1 MKKFLKKRLLLKKY
15 KQLLIKIK
23 IMKQKNTQQQKP
35 SLFFVNKDKEALFS
49 KKNRALLSDPMDDN
63 NPITVQV
70 LGVCSALAITVQL
83 EPALVMTFSVIVVMA
98 ASNVII
104 SLLRNLIPNRI
115 RIIVQLV
122 VVAAMVV
129 LVDQVLKAFAYDV
142 YKQLSIFIGLIITN
156 CIVMGR
162 LEAFALA
169 NTPWKSFL
177 DGIGNAAGYGVIL
190 IIVAFFRE
198 LLGSGKLLGYQIVP
212 DSLYAMGYEN
222 NGLMLLSPM
231 ALITV
236 GIFIWIQRSRNRKLI
251 EKN

>member
-1 MKKFLKKRLLLKKY
+1 MMEEKKSTTKKTSTLLF
-15 KQLLIKIK
+15 I
-23 IMKQKNTQQQKP
+23 
-35 SLFFVNKDKEALFS
+35 NKDKEPFFS
-49 KKNRALLSDPMDDN
+49 KKNRKLLSDPMDDN

-70 LGVCSALAITVQL
+70 LGICSALAITVQL
-83 EPALVMTFSVIVVMA
+83 KPAVVMSISVMAVMA

-122 VVAAMVV
+122 VVASMVI
-129 LVDQVLKAFAYDV
+129 LVDQVLRAFAYDV
-142 YKQLSIFIGLIITN
+142 SKELSIFIGLIITN

-162 LEAFALA
+162 LEAFALG
-169 NTPWKSFL
+169 NGVWKSFL
-177 DGIGNAAGYGVIL
+177 DGVGNAAGYGFIL
-190 IIVAFFRE
+190 ILVAFFRE
-198 LLGSGKLLGYQIVP
+198 LLGSGKLFGYQVIP
-212 DSLYAMGYEN
+212 DMIYEMGYEN

-236 GIFIWIQRSRNRKLI
+236 GLIIWLQRYRNRVLI

>member
-1 MKKFLKKRLLLKKY
+1 MADNEATPSKKTTLLFL
-15 KQLLIKIK
+15 
-23 IMKQKNTQQQKP
+23 
-35 SLFFVNKDKEALFS
+35 NKESEPLFS
-49 KKNRALLSDPMDDN
+49 KKNRALLTDPLDDN

-70 LGVCSALAITVQL
+70 LGICSALAITVQL
-83 EPALVMTFSVIVVMA
+83 KPALVMSLSVVAVMG

-122 VVAAMVV
+122 VVASMVI
-129 LVDQVLKAFAYDV
+129 LVDQILRAYAYDV
-142 YKQLSIFIGLIITN
+142 SKQLSIFIGLIITN

-162 LEAFALA
+162 LEAFALG
-169 NTPWKSFL
+169 NGVWKSFL
-177 DGIGNAAGYGVIL
+177 DGIGNAAGYGFIL
-190 IIVAFFRE
+190 IVVAFFRE
-198 LLGSGKLLGYQIVP
+198 LFGSGKLFGYQIIP
-212 DSLYAMGYEN
+212 DALYEMGYEN

-236 GIFIWIQRSRNRKLI
+236 GIFIWLQRSRNRKLI

>member
-1 MKKFLKKRLLLKKY
+1 
-15 KQLLIKIK
+15 
-23 IMKQKNTQQQKP
+23 MKQKKVSTKKP
-35 SLFFVNKDKEALFS
+35 SLFFINKSKEALFS
-49 KKNRALLSDPMDDN
+49 KKNRVLLSDPMDDN

-70 LGVCSALAITVQL
+70 LGICSALAISVQL
-83 EPALVMTFSVIVVMA
+83 KPAIVMSISVVVVMA

-129 LVDQVLKAFAYDV
+129 LVDQILKAYSYDV

-169 NTPWKSFL
+169 NGPWKSFL
-177 DGIGNAAGYGVIL
+177 DGVGNAAGYGFIL
-190 IIVAFFRE
+190 IAVAFFRE
-198 LLGSGKLLGYQIVP
+198 LLGSGKLLGFQVIP
-212 DSLYAMGYEN
+212 DVLYEMGYEN

-236 GIFIWIQRSRNRKLI
+236 GVFIWIQRSRNRKLI
-251 EKN
+251 EKK

>member
-1 MKKFLKKRLLLKKY
+1 MEQKTANPLKEATIL
-15 KQLLIKIK
+15 
-23 IMKQKNTQQQKP
+23 
-35 SLFFVNKDKEALFS
+35 FVNKEKEPLFS
-49 KKNRALLSDPMDDN
+49 KKSRKLLSDPMDDN

-70 LGVCSALAITVQL
+70 LGICSALAITVQL
-83 EPALVMTFSVIVVMA
+83 KPALVMSVSVMVVMA

-122 VVAAMVV
+122 VVASMVI
-129 LVDQVLKAFAYDV
+129 LVDQVLRAYAYDV
-142 YKQLSIFIGLIITN
+142 SKELSIFIGLIITN

-162 LEAFALA
+162 LEAFALGHGV
-169 NTPWKSFL
+169 WKSFL
-177 DGIGNAAGYGVIL
+177 DGIGNAVGYGFIL
-190 IIVAFFRE
+190 VVVAFFRE
-198 LLGSGKLLGYQIVP
+198 LLGSGKLLGFQVVP
-212 DSLYAMGYEN
+212 DALYEMGYEN

-236 GIFIWIQRSRNRKLI
+236 GILIWIQRARNRSLI

>member
-1 MKKFLKKRLLLKKY
+1 MEEKTANPVEEVTIL
-15 KQLLIKIK
+15 
-23 IMKQKNTQQQKP
+23 
-35 SLFFVNKDKEALFS
+35 FVNKEKEPLFS
-49 KKNRALLSDPMDDN
+49 KKNRKLLSDPMDDN

-70 LGVCSALAITVQL
+70 LGICSALAITVQL
-83 EPALVMTFSVIVVMA
+83 KPALVMSVSVMVVMA

-122 VVAAMVV
+122 VVASMVI
-129 LVDQVLKAFAYDV
+129 LVDQVLRAYAYDV
-142 YKQLSIFIGLIITN
+142 SKELSIFIGLIITN

-162 LEAFALA
+162 LEAFALGHGV
-169 NTPWKSFL
+169 WKSFL
-177 DGIGNAAGYGVIL
+177 DGIGNAAGYGFIL
-190 IIVAFFRE
+190 IVVAFFRE
-198 LLGSGKLLGYQIVP
+198 LLGSGKLLGFQVIP
-212 DSLYAMGYEN
+212 DALYEMGYEN

-236 GIFIWIQRSRNRKLI
+236 GILIWIQRARNRSLI

>member
-1 MKKFLKKRLLLKKY
+1 M
-15 KQLLIKIK
+15 
-23 IMKQKNTQQQKP
+23 
-35 SLFFVNKDKEALFS
+35 
-49 KKNRALLSDPMDDN
+49 
-63 NPITVQV
+63 
-70 LGVCSALAITVQL
+70 
-83 EPALVMTFSVIVVMA
+83 VVMA

-142 YKQLSIFIGLIITN
+142 YKELSIFIGLIITN

-177 DGIGNAAGYGVIL
+177 DGIGNAAGYGFIL
-190 IIVAFFRE
+190 IVVAFFRE
-198 LLGSGKLLGYQIVP
+198 LLGSGKLLGFQVIP
-212 DSLYAMGYEN
+212 DAFYAMGYEN

-236 GIFIWIQRSRNRKLI
+236 GIFIWIQRSRNPKLI